1 MGDDIQWSL
10 LPIRRLVHGSN
21 PRRAEKDGKEDCNEV
36 VALRPAFE
44 EGINY
49 LRERLDVIVEEIAQ
63 RALNTIP
70 SFMRMPP
77 EFGAQLR
84 ALGRKACLTLFQQ
97 LAEEKVTF
105 NRLEVEFKDFELVD
119 MLRAFQVG
127 SEIAWKWI
135 KRAWD
140 EIGYA
145 PEDKLRAAEIVW
157 DSNFRAANT
166 LAREFVRQRQETVK
180 EYNNFLDR
188 VRVTQDRRALLRLVV
203 EGACD
208 VLGYRRAVVF
218 LFEHDLLI
226 PQAAKDRMEPFWG
239 ERILEERR
247 QYPLTPM
254 SDSPEARA
262 MFGAHIIAERA
273 RGGERIAFLTPEP
286 GAPYALVP
294 LNTTGTPRGLL
305 YLEGEIQQGSLGER
319 ELGTLASYAETVSMA
334 LENTQLYREVMAK
347 RRVMDHLITRVNTA
361 HEEERARIARE
372 LHDSVAQSLLKIIYA
387 AGFALD
393 FIKEDPRLAV
403 EEIEEVQQRA
413 KDCLRE
419 LREIMANLRPTSL
432 DILGLKETIMR
443 YAEQFEEEYAIS
455 TSVDLKGLES
465 IPPAVELPIFRILQE
480 ELTNVRKHSNASM
493 VRIRTE
499 ASGGDLILTVEDDGI
514 GFDPEMVEAEQE
526 KGEHLGL
533 MAMRERAELLGGQ
546 LAINSIPGM
555 GTRITVR
562 IPMITG
568 REG

>member
-1 MGDDIQWSL
+1 MAGGQERI
-10 LPIRRLVHGSN
+10 PHGMKGPVN
-21 PRRAEKDGKEDCNEV
+21 KRNEV
-36 VALRPAFE
+36 VVLSPAFI
-44 EGINY
+44 EGIAC
-49 LRERLDVIVEEIAQ
+49 LRERLDDMVEEIVQ
-63 RALNTIP
+63 RVVNTIP

-77 EFGAQLR
+77 EFTAQLR
-84 ALGRKACLTLFQQ
+84 VMGRRACLTLLHQ
-97 LAEEKVTF
+97 LEEERVTF
-105 NRLEVEFKDFELVD
+105 DKLEVEFHDFELVD
-119 MLRAFQVG
+119 VLRAFQVG

-135 KRAWD
+135 KGAWD
-140 EIGYA
+140 EAGYP

-157 DSNFRAANT
+157 DSYFRAANT
-166 LAREFVRQRQETVK
+166 LAREFVKQRQEMVK
-180 EYNNFLDR
+180 EYNSFLDR

-226 PQAAKDRMEPFWG
+226 PQAARDRMEPFWG

-247 QYPLTPM
+247 QYPLVPM

-262 MFGAHIIAERA
+262 MFGAHIVAARA
-273 RGGERIAFLTPEP
+273 TEGERIVFLTPEP

-305 YLEGEIQQGSLGER
+305 YLEGDAGSGDLGER
-319 ELGTLASYAETVSMA
+319 ELESVSSYAETVSMA
-334 LENTQLYREVMAK
+334 LQNTQLYREVLAK
-347 RRVMDHLITRVNTA
+347 RRVMDHLMARVNTA

-455 TSVDLKGLES
+455 TVVDLKGLES
-465 IPPAVELPIFRILQE
+465 IPPAAELPIFRILQE
-480 ELTNVRKHSNASM
+480 ELTNVRKHSNAGT
-493 VRIRTE
+493 VRIKTE
-499 ASGGDLILTVEDDGI
+499 ASGGDLILTVEDDGV
-514 GFDPEMVEAEQE
+514 GFDPETLEEEQE
-526 KGEHLGL
+526 RGERLGL
-533 MAMRERAELLGGQ
+533 IAMRERAELLGGQ
-546 LAINSIPGM
+546 LNINSIPGM

-562 IPMITG
+562 IPMITA

>member
-1 MGDDIQWSL
+1 MTT
-10 LPIRRLVHGSN
+10 
-21 PRRAEKDGKEDCNEV
+21 
-36 VALRPAFE
+36 AFT
-44 EGINY
+44 EGIAY
-49 LRERLDVIVEEIAQ
+49 LREHLDDIVEEIVG
-63 RALNTIP
+63 RVLNTIP

-77 EFGAQLR
+77 DFAAQLR
-84 ALGRKACLTLFQQ
+84 VLARRACQTLLRQV
-97 LAEEKVTF
+97 EEERVTF
-105 NRLEVEFKDFELVD
+105 DRLEVEFRDFELVD

-135 KRAWD
+135 KTAWD
-140 EIGYA
+140 EAGYP

-157 DSNFRAANT
+157 DSYFRAANT
-166 LAREFVRQRQETVK
+166 LARDYVRERQEKVK
-180 EYNNFLDR
+180 EYNRFLDR

-226 PQAAKDRMEPFWG
+226 PQSARDRMEPFWG

-254 SDSPEARA
+254 SNSPEARA
-262 MFGAHIIAERA
+262 IFGAHIIAERA
-273 RGGERIAFLTPEP
+273 REGDRIAFLTPEP
-286 GAPYALVP
+286 GALYFLVP

-305 YLEGEIQQGSLGER
+305 YLEGDARGGGLGER
-319 ELGTLASYAETVSMA
+319 EMETLASYAETVSMA

-347 RRVMDHLITRVNTA
+347 RRVMDHLMARVNTA

-393 FIKEDPRLAV
+393 FIKEDPQLAV
-403 EEIEEVQQRA
+403 DEIEEVQQRA

-432 DILGLKETIMR
+432 DILGLKETIQR

-465 IPPAVELPIFRILQE
+465 IPTAAELPIFRILQE
-480 ELTNVRKHSNASM
+480 QLTNVRKHSRAST

-499 ASGGDLILTVEDDGI
+499 ASGGDLILTVEDDGV
-514 GFDPEMVEAEQE
+514 GFDPEMLEEEQE
-526 KGEHLGL
+526 SGEHLGL

-546 LAINSIPGM
+546 LIINSLPGM
-555 GTRITVR
+555 GTRITVK